1 MLIRINQNI
10 LYNYITEI
18 YDKSDIRIISNYLKN
33 NLDNFN
39 KIIEN
44 Y

>member
-10 LYNYITEI
+10 LYNYITKI